1 MRMQGYWGRVLVVD
15 MTEET
20 AQELPIPEEW
30 FRAYVGGEGL
40 AVRLFRY
47 MADPVMPA
55 SEPDNPVVI
64 AAGPLT
70 GAPLDGCDLGAAA
83 FRSPDG
89 RGIGTA
95 RLGGAFPVA
104 LKKSGFD
111 ALVIMGA
118 AESPSL
124 LSVDDEDG
132 AQVVDAEDLWDSDAA
147 ETARAIAETLKGT
160 GHGVLAIGREDSDEG
175 LSPFESVFAEK
186 RLKAVVVQ
194 GSMEPEF
201 ADTGAMKRL
210 GTGASSSEDVSD
222 LSLTGA
228 SVADAGHASRLLS
241 AALGR
246 PVSGDELLSAAERVR
261 AMSCAVMSGFGGESE
276 TTPSEET
283 LLRLGLEW
291 LL

>member
-1 MRMQGYWGRVLVVD
+1 
-15 MTEET
+15 
-20 AQELPIPEEW
+20 
-30 FRAYVGGEGL
+30 
-40 AVRLFRY
+40 
-47 MADPVMPA
+47 
-55 SEPDNPVVI
+55 
-64 AAGPLT
+64 
-70 GAPLDGCDLGAAA
+70 
-83 FRSPDG
+83 
-89 RGIGTA
+89 
-95 RLGGAFPVA
+95 
-104 LKKSGFD
+104 
-111 ALVIMGA
+111 
-118 AESPSL
+118 
-124 LSVDDEDG
+124 
-132 AQVVDAEDLWDSDAA
+132 
-147 ETARAIAETLKGT
+147 
-160 GHGVLAIGREDSDEG
+160 
-175 LSPFESVFAEK
+175 
-186 RLKAVVVQ
+186 
-194 GSMEPEF
+194 MEPEF

>member
-70 GAPLDGCDLGAAA
+70 GAPLDGCDLGATA

-104 LKKSGFD
+104 LKRSGFD

-147 ETARAIAETLKGT
+147 ETARVIVETLKGS
-160 GHGVLAIGREDSDEG
+160 GHGILAIGSEDSEEG
-175 LSPFESVFAEK
+175 LSPFEAVLAEK

-201 ADTGAMKRL
+201 ADPGEMKRL
-210 GTGASSSEDVSD
+210 GTGCPSSKDDSD

-228 SVADAGHASRLLS
+228 ALADAGHASRLLS

-246 PVSGDELLSAAERVR
+246 PVSGDELLSAAERVG
-261 AMSCAVMSGFGGESE
+261 AMSCAVMSGFGGEPG

-283 LLRLGLEW
+283 LLRLNLEW

>member
-95 RLGGAFPVA
+95 RLGGRADRSERHLRDRSHPPPR
-104 LKKSGFD
+104 
-111 ALVIMGA
+111 A
-118 AESPSL
+118 ARQRP
-124 LSVDDEDG
+124 DRADHPG
-132 AQVVDAEDLWDSDAA
+132 PRRP
-147 ETARAIAETLKGT
+147 ARNVGGHRHT
-160 GHGVLAIGREDSDEG
+160 GPTRGR
-175 LSPFESVFAEK
+175 
-186 RLKAVVVQ
+186 
-194 GSMEPEF
+194 
-201 ADTGAMKRL
+201 
-210 GTGASSSEDVSD
+210 
-222 LSLTGA
+222 
-228 SVADAGHASRLLS
+228 
-241 AALGR
+241 
-246 PVSGDELLSAAERVR
+246 
-261 AMSCAVMSGFGGESE
+261 
-276 TTPSEET
+276 
-283 LLRLGLEW
+283 
-291 LL
+291 